1 MRDKPEIASLVSSS
15 GYSGAEPAP
24 SIGPRTLGA
33 MQLDG
38 RRWQETSLRLLARPT
53 TQVDYTAAAIVWHI
67 GRLARLSEKRM
78 EYEVHRPL
86 GWTWGAFRIMSQLY
100 VLGPQEPSQL
110 AESLQLTRP
119 TITVGVDRLERDGYV
134 TRTVQPK
141 NRSRVT
147 IELTQTGK
155 EAVEKAAGLQH
166 NVELALVSGLS
177 EDEQIQ
183 LSELLKKLFHTI
195 QS

>member
-1 MRDKPEIASLVSSS
+1 
-15 GYSGAEPAP
+15 
-24 SIGPRTLGA
+24 